1 MSASR
6 EPLATLPSIAEA
18 WAVSQPAAPAWYLPD
33 QGRWRPVSWWELW
46 QAAQHLANRLQAEG
60 LSVGDR
66 LMHGLPNGLAWA
78 LIDLACHRLG
88 VVTVP
93 LAPGTPQR
101 LLEHCRQ
108 RVQPR
113 LVVERVAPWFEAGSA
128 DEDDSAIVDWCRHQ
142 PPYQRSPTSSNP
154 PRVVARS
161 TAMTPSLDNL
171 ATILF
176 TSGTT
181 GEPRG
186 VMLSHR
192 NLVHNAFAK
201 LEAVPQTQYDRRLN
215 ILPLAHAYA
224 RTCEL
229 STWVISGSSMLCL
242 ASLETLPAVAAS
254 WEPTLMNMVPYQLE
268 KIRRDILEHA
278 GQDRLQQRQR
288 FEFWFGKQLR
298 WLAAGGASLVPEIYN
313 FYERLGY
320 PIIQGYGLTEASPV
334 VCSNLAASPCSN
346 GVGYPIRDTKLK
358 LDQDQRLFVRGPGVM
373 LGYWEDPA
381 ATAERLHD
389 GWLDTGD
396 RAILNSEGFVR
407 ILGRCDDR
415 IVLSTGYKV
424 DPLPIEQRL
433 IQVPGLQQVML
444 LGHGRNFLTAI
455 AVSPTRNQAEL
466 LAEFRERLQ
475 GFPQHCLPKRLLLLR
490 QPWEAGGGLLNAKGG
505 LRRQAILERY
515 AAAIAD
521 LYAGSF
527 GREEQTLQPGQPP
540 QQQRPPDQPRDDV
553 QQ

>member
-1 MSASR
+1 M
-6 EPLATLPSIAEA
+6 
-18 WAVSQPAAPAWYLPD
+18 SQPAAPAWYLAG
-33 QGRWRPVSWWELW
+33 QGRWRPISWWELW
-46 QAAQHLANRLQAEG
+46 RAAQHLADSLRAEG
-60 LSVGDR
+60 LTAGDR
-66 LMHGLPNGLAWA
+66 LMHRLPNGLAWA
-78 LIDLACHRLG
+78 LTDLACQRLG

-93 LAPGTPQR
+93 LAPSCPQR
-101 LLEHCRQ
+101 LFENCRQ
-108 RVQPR
+108 RVRPS
-113 LVVERVAPWFEAGSA
+113 LVIERVARWFHAGPT
-128 DEDDSAIVDWCRHQ
+128 DDDDSAIVDWCRHQ
-142 PPYQRSPTSSNP
+142 LPSQPSPSSSHPLQAVYATSSP
-154 PRVVARS
+154 
-161 TAMTPSLDNL
+161 PSLDAL

-201 LEAVPQTQYDRRLN
+201 LEAAPQTQGDRRLN
-215 ILPLAHAYA
+215 LLPLAHAYA

-229 STWVISGSSMLCL
+229 STWIISGSSMLCL
-242 ASLETLPAVAAS
+242 PSLESLPAVTDS
-254 WEPTLMNMVPYQLE
+254 WGPTLLNMVPYQFE
-268 KIRRDILEHA
+268 KIRRDILEYA
-278 GQDRLQQRQR
+278 GQDQHRQKLR
-288 FEFWFGKQLR
+288 FDFWFGKQLR
-298 WLAAGGASLVPEIYN
+298 LLAAGGAGLAPEIFT

-320 PIIQGYGLTEASPV
+320 RILQGYGLTEASPV
-334 VCSNLAASPCSN
+334 VCSNLAASPCPN
-346 GVGYPIRDTKLK
+346 GVGYAIRDTEVK

-381 ATAERLHD
+381 ATAERFHD

-396 RAILNSEGFVR
+396 RATLTSEGFVR

-444 LGHGRNFLTAI
+444 LGHGRSFLTAI
-455 AVSPTRNQAEL
+455 AVSPNRSEAEL
-466 LAEFRERLQ
+466 LAGFREELQ
-475 GFPQHCLPKRLLLLR
+475 GFPQHCLPKRVLLLR
-490 QPWEAGGGLLNAKGG
+490 KPWEAGEGLLNAKGG
-505 LRRQAILERY
+505 LRRHVILERY
-515 AAAIAD
+515 AAAIAA

-527 GREEQTLQPGQPP
+527 GREEQTLQPGQPQ
-540 QQQRPPDQPRDDV
+540 QQQRPPEQPRDDV